1 MSVVFPSRV
10 GCRTTDEMDWYV
22 RKFRLESGERD
33 HVQEGDDGNE
43 GTHVNIEATAPARA
57 RAGVREEILLMLK
70 LIGMGAG
77 ATVLL
82 YLVVLAINS

>member
-10 GCRTTDEMDWYV
+10 GRRTTDEMDWYV

-33 HVQEGDDGNE
+33 HVHEGDDVNE
-43 GTHVNIEATAPARA
+43 GKHVNIAATPPARA
-57 RAGVREEILLMLK
+57 RVREEILLALK

-77 ATVLL
+77 STMLL
-82 YLVVLAINS
+82 YLIVLAING